1 MAEDKLMHLKVI
13 APDRIFYEGNV
24 RMVEF
29 RTTEGDR
36 GVMPG
41 HVAET
46 CIIAPGE
53 LVIHEESGKKIAA
66 LHAGF
71 LEITPEEI
79 RILAEIIEWPEEIDM
94 ARAERAKLRAER
106 QIKSYA
112 SNMNVMRAE
121 MALQRS
127 LLRLRTGSRKDK

>member
-1 MAEDKLMHLKVI
+1 MADQKTMHLKVI
-13 APDRIFYEGNV
+13 APERIFYDGDVE
-24 RMVEF
+24 MVEF
-29 RTTEGDR
+29 RTTEGNR

-53 LVIHEESGKKIAA
+53 LVIHENGQTRVAA

-71 LEITPEEI
+71 LEIQPEEI
-79 RILAEIIEWPEEIDM
+79 RILAEIIEWPEEIDL
-94 ARAERAKLRAER
+94 ARAERAKQRAQR
-106 QIKSYA
+106 QIARYD
-112 SNMNVMRAE
+112 SNMNLMRAE

-127 LLRLRTGSRKDK
+127 LLRLRTGNKE

>member
-1 MAEDKLMHLKVI
+1 MADEKLMHLKVI
-13 APDRIFYEGNV
+13 APERIFYDGDV
-24 RMVEF
+24 KMVEF
-29 RTTEGDR
+29 KTTEGNR

-41 HVAET
+41 HVCET

-53 LVIHEESGKKIAA
+53 LIIHEENDKKVAA

-79 RILAEIIEWPEEIDM
+79 RVLAEIIEWPEEIDL

-106 QIKSYA
+106 QIKRYD

-127 LLRLRTGSRKDK
+127 LLRLRTGSKKE